1 MIHVP
6 VLSSRNSNFHGFS
19 RFLVELNI
27 VPSPIFS
34 PVVIV
39 VIIIKFT
46 IYLYNL
52 VAHAKGIY
60 FKNIKD
66 LHLEI

>member
-39 VIIIKFT
+39 VIIIIIIKFT

-60 FKNIKD
+60 F
-66 LHLEI
+66 